1 MEGVELVML
10 EELKNAV
17 FSGDAETT
25 VKRIE
30 EAIREGVG
38 IPDILNEG
46 LIAGMSAIGVKFKNN
61 EVYVPEVLVAAR
73 AMHFGM
79 STLKPYISKAGIK
92 AKGTVV
98 VGTVK
103 GDLHDIGKNLV
114 LMMLEGAG
122 YKAVDLGID
131 VEAEK
136 FVAAIEEY
144 KPQVVGLSSLLTT
157 TMPEMQKVIALVKPY
172 QVKVIVGGAPVS
184 QAYADQIGADAYGQ
198 DAATA
203 VDKINDLIGSR

>member
-1 MEGVELVML
+1 ML

>member
-1 MEGVELVML
+1 MVML